1 MKLHHLRT
9 AFLVICL
16 LLVCSQ
22 GRSQTNTYDDNTNL
36 VYFKL
41 DDWIYLEGLV
51 DKVMQG
57 IDLDAVIPNPIVV
70 YPDADGNGYIDDVT
84 YNCVIWSE
92 TNQATGYKV
101 TKAGAFSYQQP
112 VVEYIRGVNGGLQFR
127 ISMKN
132 LDLPIS
138 FYGVLDAG
146 CHGEVSALVSGN
158 VLAQSIT
165 VEGTAVVSLSNGSP
179 NVDFSNLTSDIY
191 HPDAGSG
198 FPDLD
203 IDYRIFD
210 GILSGLLDSAVDG
223 ILSNV
228 TSNISNLLEAEVQAR
243 MEPVLE
249 NFLAANAIPEPTT
262 TLLLALLALVAAPL
276 RVRCG

>member
-22 GRSQTNTYDDNTNL
+22 GRSQTNTYDDNNTNL

-138 FYGVLDAG
+138 FYGVLDSG
-146 CHGEVSALVSGN
+146 CLGEASALVSGN

-198 FPDLD
+198 FPYLD
-203 IDYRIFD
+203 IDYGN
-210 GILSGLLDSAVDG
+210 GIISYLLDSAAG
-223 ILSNV
+223 RILSNV

-243 MEPVLE
+243 MEPVLQD
-249 NFLAANAIPEPTT
+249 FLAANAIPEPTT

>member
-22 GRSQTNTYDDNTNL
+22 GRSQTNTYDDNNTNL

-84 YNCVIWSE
+84 YNCVYWSE

-138 FYGVLDAG
+138 FYGVLDSG
-146 CHGEVSALVSGN
+146 CLGEASALVSGN

-165 VEGTAVVSLSNGSP
+165 VEGTAVVSLSNESP

-198 FPDLD
+198 FPYLYLD
-203 IDYRIFD
+203 IDY
-210 GILSGLLDSAVDG
+210 GILSHLLDSAAG
-223 ILSNV
+223 RILSNV

-243 MEPVLE
+243 MEPVLQD
-249 NFLAANAIPEPTT
+249 FLAANAIPEPTT
-262 TLLLALLALVAAPL
+262 LLLALLALVVAPL